1 MDGDA
6 AEPAPGELGVAVG
19 DAGIVTGHHPQVTL
33 RQRKADGVPV
43 DQVQPARGAQD
54 VARMR
59 LAVSDHD
66 RPALGGLAHKLIEP
80 RQCPAQQRRMPRQQL
95 ARGFAVR
102 TAMPRLTQLANGGL
116 QC

>member
-1 MDGDA
+1 VSQSIRYSPP
-6 AEPAPGELGVAVG
+6 E
-19 DAGIVTGHHPQVTL
+19 
-33 RQRKADGVPV
+33 
-43 DQVQPARGAQD
+43 AQD

-66 RPALGGLAHKLIEP
+66 RPALGGLVHKLIEP
-80 RQCPAQQRRMPRQQL
+80 RQCPAQERPMPRQQP

-102 TAMPRLTQLANGGL
+102 AAMPRLTQVAKRGL